1 MEVILLE
8 RVEKL
13 GLMGDVVNVKPGY
26 ARNYLL
32 PKNKAI
38 SATATNKEQ
47 FENKRNEYEATN
59 LETKNEAE
67 NIGKKLD
74 GNLVTMVRQAGENG
88 NLYGSV
94 NARDVADGLVEIGF
108 NVNRSQISLERPIKT
123 VGLHPIKVAL
133 HPEVVV
139 TVTANVARSE
149 NEAKLQEKTGEAII
163 AAESETENLV
173 TAVLAEAD
181 ARETMQ
187 KQKPQGEQKDPK
199 KDLEEKSEETTD
211 IDITL
216 KN

>member
-38 SATATNKEQ
+38 SATATNKKQ

-94 NARDVADGLVEIGF
+94 NARDVADGIVEIGY

-149 NEAKLQEKTGEAII
+149 DEAKLQEKTGEAII

-181 ARETMQ
+181 AREVIQ
-187 KQKPQGEQKDPK
+187 KQKPQEEQKDPEEN
-199 KDLEEKSEETTD
+199 LEEKSEETTD

-216 KN
+216 EN

>member
-38 SATATNKEQ
+38 PATATNKEQ

-67 NIGKKLD
+67 NIGGKLD

-94 NARDVADGLVEIGF
+94 NARDVADGLVEIGY
-108 NVNRSQISLERPIKT
+108 NVNRNQISLERPIKT
-123 VGLHPIKVAL
+123 VGLHPIKVTL

-149 NEAKLQEKTGEAII
+149 DEAKLQEKTGEAII

-187 KQKPQGEQKDPK
+187 KQKPQDEQKDPEE
-199 KDLEEKSEETTD
+199 DLEEKSEETTD

-216 KN
+216 EN

>member
-108 NVNRSQISLERPIKT
+108 NVNRTQISLERPIKT

-149 NEAKLQEKTGEAII
+149 DEAKLQEKTGQAII

-173 TAVLAEAD
+173 TVVLAEAD

-187 KQKPQGEQKDPK
+187 KQNPQDEQKDPEE
-199 KDLEEKSEETTD
+199 DLEEKSEETTD
-211 IDITL
+211 IDTTL
-216 KN
+216 EN

>member
-38 SATATNKEQ
+38 SATATNKKQ

-149 NEAKLQEKTGEAII
+149 DEAKLQEKTGEAII

-187 KQKPQGEQKDPK
+187 KQNPQDEQKDPEE
-199 KDLEEKSEETTD
+199 DLEEKSEETTD

-216 KN
+216 EN

>member
-32 PKNKAI
+32 PKNKALA
-38 SATATNKEQ
+38 ATATNKEQ

-67 NIGKKLD
+67 NIGEKLD

-94 NARDVADGLVEIGF
+94 NARDVADGLIELGY
-108 NVNRSQISLERPIKT
+108 NVNRIQISLERPIKT
-123 VGLHPIKVAL
+123 VGLHPIRVAL
-133 HPEVVV
+133 HPEVAV

-149 NEAKLQEKTGEAII
+149 DEGKLQEKTGEAII
-163 AAESETENLV
+163 ATELDTESLV
-173 TAVLAEAD
+173 TTVLAEAD
-181 ARETMQ
+181 AREAKQ
-187 KQKPQGEQKDPK
+187 KQKPQENQKNPAE
-199 KDLEEKSEETTD
+199 DLEEKLEGTKD
-211 IDITL
+211 IDITPE
-216 KN
+216 N

>member
-38 SATATNKEQ
+38 SATATNKKQ

-59 LETKNEAE
+59 LKTKNEAE

-94 NARDVADGLVEIGF
+94 NARDVADGLVEIGY

-123 VGLHPIKVAL
+123 VGLHLIKVAL

-149 NEAKLQEKTGEAII
+149 DEAKLQEKTGEAII

-187 KQKPQGEQKDPK
+187 KQKPQDVQKGPEE
-199 KDLEEKSEETTD
+199 DLEETSEETTD

-216 KN
+216 EN

>member
-38 SATATNKEQ
+38 SATEKNKEQ

-67 NIGKKLD
+67 NIGGKLD
-74 GNLVTMVRQAGENG
+74 GNHVTMIRQAGDNG

-94 NARDVADGLVEIGF
+94 SAKDVADGLVEIGY
-108 NVNRSQISLERPIKT
+108 NVNRAQISLERPIKT

-149 NEAKLQEKTGEAII
+149 DEAKLQEKTGEAII
-163 AAESETENLV
+163 AADSETENLV

-181 ARETMQ
+181 AREAMQ
-187 KQKPQGEQKDPK
+187 KQKPQDEQKDPEE
-199 KDLEEKSEETTD
+199 DLEEKSEETTN
-211 IDITL
+211 IDNTL
-216 KN
+216 EN

>member
-67 NIGKKLD
+67 KIGKKLN
-74 GNLVTMVRQAGENG
+74 GNHVTMVRQAGENG

-94 NARDVADGLVEIGF
+94 NARDVADGLVEIGY

-149 NEAKLQEKTGEAII
+149 DEAKLQEKTGEAII
-163 AAESETENLV
+163 DAESETENLV

-181 ARETMQ
+181 AREAAQ
-187 KQKPQGEQKDPK
+187 KQKPQDEQNDSEE
-199 KDLEEKSEETTD
+199 DLEEKSEDTTD

-216 KN
+216 EN

>member
-67 NIGKKLD
+67 NIGEKLD
-74 GNLVTMVRQAGENG
+74 ENHVTMIRQAGENG

-94 NARDVADGLVEIGF
+94 NARDVADGLVEIGY

-149 NEAKLQEKTGEAII
+149 DEAKLQEKTGEAITS
-163 AAESETENLV
+163 AESDTENLV

-187 KQKPQGEQKDPK
+187 KQNPQDEQKDPEE
-199 KDLEEKSEETTD
+199 DLEEKSEETTD

-216 KN
+216 EN

>member
-149 NEAKLQEKTGEAII
+149 DEAKLQEKTGEAII
-163 AAESETENLV
+163 AAESETENLI

-187 KQKPQGEQKDPK
+187 KQNPQDEQKDPEE
-199 KDLEEKSEETTD
+199 DLEEKSEETTD

-216 KN
+216 EN

>member
-94 NARDVADGLVEIGF
+94 NARDVADGLVEIGY
-108 NVNRSQISLERPIKT
+108 NVNRVQIRLERPIKT

-149 NEAKLQEKTGEAII
+149 DEAKLQEKTGEAII

-173 TAVLAEAD
+173 TTVLAEAD
-181 ARETMQ
+181 AREAMQ
-187 KQKPQGEQKDPK
+187 KQKPQEEQKDPEE
-199 KDLEEKSEETTD
+199 DLEEKSEETTD

-216 KN
+216 EN

>member
-67 NIGKKLD
+67 NIGEKLD
-74 GNLVTMVRQAGENG
+74 GNLVTMNRQAGENG

-94 NARDVADGLVEIGF
+94 NARDVADGLVEIGY
-108 NVNRSQISLERPIKT
+108 NINRNQISLERPIKT

-149 NEAKLQEKTGEAII
+149 DEAKLQEKTGEAII

-187 KQKPQGEQKDPK
+187 KQKPQEEQKDPEE
-199 KDLEEKSEETTD
+199 DL
-211 IDITL
+211 
-216 KN
+216 

>member
-38 SATATNKEQ
+38 SATATNKKQ

-59 LETKNEAE
+59 LETKNEAQ
-67 NIGKKLD
+67 NIGKKLG
-74 GNLVTMVRQAGENG
+74 GNHVTMVRQAGENG

-94 NARDVADGLVEIGF
+94 NARDVAGGLVEIGY

-149 NEAKLQEKTGEAII
+149 DEAKLQEKTGEAII
-163 AAESETENLV
+163 TAESEKENLV

-181 ARETMQ
+181 AQEAVQ
-187 KQKPQGEQKDPK
+187 KQKPQEEQKDPEE
-199 KDLEEKSEETTD
+199 DLEEKSAETTD

-216 KN
+216 EN

>member
-108 NVNRSQISLERPIKT
+108 NVNRNQISLERPIKT

-149 NEAKLQEKTGEAII
+149 DEAKLQEKTGEAII

-187 KQKPQGEQKDPK
+187 KQNPQDEQKDPEE
-199 KDLEEKSEETTD
+199 DLEEKSEETTD

-216 KN
+216 EN

>member
-149 NEAKLQEKTGEAII
+149 DEAKLQEKTGEAII
-163 AAESETENLV
+163 TAESETENLV

-187 KQKPQGEQKDPK
+187 KQNPQDEQKDPEE
-199 KDLEEKSEETTD
+199 DLEEKSEETTD

-216 KN
+216 EN

>member
-32 PKNKAI
+32 PKKKAI

-108 NVNRSQISLERPIKT
+108 NVNRAQISLERPIKT

-149 NEAKLQEKTGEAII
+149 DEAKLQEKTGEAII
-163 AAESETENLV
+163 AAESETEKLV

-187 KQKPQGEQKDPK
+187 KQHPQDEQKDPEE
-199 KDLEEKSEETTD
+199 DLEEKSEETTD

-216 KN
+216 EN

>member
-38 SATATNKEQ
+38 SATATNKER
-47 FENKRNEYEATN
+47 FKNKRNEYEATN
-59 LETKNEAE
+59 LETKSEAE

-94 NARDVADGLVEIGF
+94 NARDVADGLVEIGY

-139 TVTANVARSE
+139 TVTANVARSGD
-149 NEAKLQEKTGEAII
+149 EAKLQEKTGEAITS
-163 AAESETENLV
+163 AESDTENLV
-173 TAVLAEAD
+173 TAVLAEVD
-181 ARETMQ
+181 AREDMQ
-187 KQKPQGEQKDPK
+187 KQKPQDEQKDPEE
-199 KDLEEKSEETTD
+199 DLEEKSEETTN
-211 IDITL
+211 IDNTL
-216 KN
+216 EN

>member
-74 GNLVTMVRQAGENG
+74 GNHVTMVRQAGENG

-94 NARDVADGLVEIGF
+94 NARDVADGLVEIGYK
-108 NVNRSQISLERPIKT
+108 VNRGQISLERPIKT

-133 HPEVVV
+133 HPEVMV
-139 TVTANVARSE
+139 TVTANVARSRD
-149 NEAKLQEKTGEAII
+149 EAKLQEKTGEAII

-181 ARETMQ
+181 AREAIQ
-187 KQKPQGEQKDPK
+187 KQKPQEEHKDPEK
-199 KDLEEKSEETTD
+199 NLEEKSEETTD

-216 KN
+216 EN

>member
-38 SATATNKEQ
+38 SATATNKER

-67 NIGKKLD
+67 NIGEKLD

-108 NVNRSQISLERPIKT
+108 NVNRSQINLERPIKA

-149 NEAKLQEKTGEAII
+149 DEAKLQEKTGEAII

-187 KQKPQGEQKDPK
+187 KQNPQDEQKDPEE
-199 KDLEEKSEETTD
+199 DLEEKSEETTD

-216 KN
+216 EN

>member
-108 NVNRSQISLERPIKT
+108 NVNRSQINLERPIKA

-149 NEAKLQEKTGEAII
+149 DEAKLQEKTGEAII

-187 KQKPQGEQKDPK
+187 KQNPQDEQKDPEE
-199 KDLEEKSEETTD
+199 DLEEKSEETTD

-216 KN
+216 EN

>member
-47 FENKRNEYEATN
+47 FENKRNEFEASS
-59 LETKNEAE
+59 LESKNEAE

-94 NARDVADGLVEIGF
+94 NARDVADGLVEIGY
-108 NVNRSQISLERPIKT
+108 NVNRAQISLERPIKT

-149 NEAKLQEKTGEAII
+149 DEAKLQEKTGEAII

-187 KQKPQGEQKDPK
+187 KQNPQDEQKDPEE
-199 KDLEEKSEETTD
+199 DLEEKSEETTD

-216 KN
+216 EN

>member
-67 NIGKKLD
+67 NIGGKLD
-74 GNLVTMVRQAGENG
+74 GNHVTMIRQAGENG

-94 NARDVADGLVEIGF
+94 NARDVADGLVEIGY

-149 NEAKLQEKTGEAII
+149 DEAKLQEKTGEAII

-187 KQKPQGEQKDPK
+187 KQNPQDEQKDPEE
-199 KDLEEKSEETTD
+199 DLEEKSEETTD

-216 KN
+216 EN

>member
-139 TVTANVARSE
+139 TVTANVARSGD
-149 NEAKLQEKTGEAII
+149 EAKLQEKTGEAITS
-163 AAESETENLV
+163 AESDTENLV
-173 TAVLAEAD
+173 TAVLAEVD
-181 ARETMQ
+181 AREDMQ
-187 KQKPQGEQKDPK
+187 KQKPQDEQKDPEE
-199 KDLEEKSEETTD
+199 DLEEKSEETTN
-211 IDITL
+211 IDNTL
-216 KN
+216 EN

>member
-38 SATATNKEQ
+38 SATSTNKER

-94 NARDVADGLVEIGF
+94 NARDVADGLVEIGY

-149 NEAKLQEKTGEAII
+149 DEAKLQEKTGEAII

-181 ARETMQ
+181 ARETKQ
-187 KQKPQGEQKDPK
+187 KQSPHDEQIDPEE
-199 KDLEEKSEETTD
+199 DLEEKSEETTD

-216 KN
+216 EN

>member
-38 SATATNKEQ
+38 FATETNKEQ

-94 NARDVADGLVEIGF
+94 NARDVAAGLVEIGF
-108 NVNRSQISLERPIKT
+108 NVNRIQISLE
-123 VGLHPIKVAL
+123 
-133 HPEVVV
+133 
-139 TVTANVARSE
+139 
-149 NEAKLQEKTGEAII
+149 
-163 AAESETENLV
+163 
-173 TAVLAEAD
+173 
-181 ARETMQ
+181 
-187 KQKPQGEQKDPK
+187 
-199 KDLEEKSEETTD
+199 
-211 IDITL
+211 
-216 KN
+216 

>member
-67 NIGKKLD
+67 NIGGKLD
-74 GNLVTMVRQAGENG
+74 GILVTMVRQAGENG

-149 NEAKLQEKTGEAII
+149 DEAKLQEKTGEAII

-187 KQKPQGEQKDPK
+187 KQNPQDEQKDPEE
-199 KDLEEKSEETTD
+199 DLEEKSEETTD

-216 KN
+216 EN

>member
-38 SATATNKEQ
+38 SATATNKDQ

-94 NARDVADGLVEIGF
+94 NARDVADGLVEIGY

-149 NEAKLQEKTGEAII
+149 DEAKLQEKTGEAII

-187 KQKPQGEQKDPK
+187 KQNPQDEQKDPEE
-199 KDLEEKSEETTD
+199 DLEEKSE
-211 IDITL
+211 
-216 KN
+216 

>member
-38 SATATNKEQ
+38 SATETNKER

-59 LETKNEAE
+59 LETKSEAE
-67 NIGKKLD
+67 NIGEKLD

-94 NARDVADGLVEIGF
+94 NARDIADGLVEIGY
-108 NVNRSQISLERPIKT
+108 NVNRVQIRLERPIKT

-149 NEAKLQEKTGEAII
+149 DEAKLQEKTGEAII

-173 TAVLAEAD
+173 TAALAEAD
-181 ARETMQ
+181 ARETTQ
-187 KQKPQGEQKDPK
+187 KQNPQDEQKDPEE
-199 KDLEEKSEETTD
+199 DLEEKSEETTD

-216 KN
+216 EN

>member
-38 SATATNKEQ
+38 PATATNKKQ

-59 LETKNEAE
+59 LETKSEAE
-67 NIGKKLD
+67 NIGGKLD

-94 NARDVADGLVEIGF
+94 NARDVADGLVEIGY

-149 NEAKLQEKTGEAII
+149 DEAKLQEKTGEAII

-181 ARETMQ
+181 AREAMQ
-187 KQKPQGEQKDPK
+187 KQKPQDEQKDPEE
-199 KDLEEKSEETTD
+199 DLEEKSEETTN
-211 IDITL
+211 IDNTL
-216 KN
+216 EN

>member
-38 SATATNKEQ
+38 SATATNKER

-94 NARDVADGLVEIGF
+94 NARDVADGLVEIGY

-149 NEAKLQEKTGEAII
+149 DEAKLQEKTGEAII

-181 ARETMQ
+181 AREAMQ
-187 KQKPQGEQKDPK
+187 KQKPQDEQKDPEE
-199 KDLEEKSEETTD
+199 DLEEKSEETTD

-216 KN
+216 EN

>member
-94 NARDVADGLVEIGF
+94 NARDVADGLVEIGY

-133 HPEVVV
+133 HPEIVV

-149 NEAKLQEKTGEAII
+149 DEAKLQEKTGEAII

-187 KQKPQGEQKDPK
+187 KQNPQDEQKDPEE
-199 KDLEEKSEETTD
+199 DLEEKSEETTD

-216 KN
+216 EN

>member
-1 MEVILLE
+1 MELFLSILFIIFIISIIIQIFYVLYFFVRLVVYKLSETTFNEPISVI
-8 RVEKL
+8 VC
-13 GLMGDVVNVKPGY
+13 
-26 ARNYLL
+26 A
-32 PKNKAI
+32 
-38 SATATNKEQ
+38 
-47 FENKRNEYEATN
+47 
-59 LETKNEAE
+59 KNEAE

-108 NVNRSQISLERPIKT
+108 NVNRIQISLERPIKT

-149 NEAKLQEKTGEAII
+149 DEAKLQEKTGEAII

-187 KQKPQGEQKDPK
+187 KQNPQDEQKDPEE
-199 KDLEEKSEETTD
+199 DLEEKSEETTD

-216 KN
+216 EN

>member
-67 NIGKKLD
+67 NIEKKLD

-108 NVNRSQISLERPIKT
+108 NVNRAQISLERPIKT

-149 NEAKLQEKTGEAII
+149 DEAKLQEKTGEAII

-187 KQKPQGEQKDPK
+187 KQNLQDEQKGPEE
-199 KDLEEKSEETTD
+199 DLEEKSEETTD

-216 KN
+216 EN

>member
-67 NIGKKLD
+67 KIGKKLD
-74 GNLVTMVRQAGENG
+74 GNHVTMIRQAGENG

-94 NARDVADGLVEIGF
+94 NARDVADGLVEIGY

-149 NEAKLQEKTGEAII
+149 DEAKLQEKTGEAII

-187 KQKPQGEQKDPK
+187 KQKQQDEQKDPGE
-199 KDLEEKSEETTD
+199 DLEEKLEETTD
-211 IDITL
+211 IDTTL
-216 KN
+216 EK